1 MIKKKVIA
9 IIPARGNSSRL
20 KNKNMKKFNG
30 RPLIQWTIE
39 SAIKCKLINDI
50 LISTDSEKILKFC
63 KKYKSVILSRRP
75 KKLAKKTSKMKD
87 VVLHEIK
94 KNKLKNYDYFILLQP
109 TSPLRTLETISEG
122 IRLCYKK
129 KLKSCVSFYR
139 INDKFLN
146 NFVFKKKGIKPLK
159 KELYESKK
167 SYCIPS
173 GDIYISEVRNFI
185 KSKSFLNKNTIPYF
199 IKHEY
204 SDIDELKEFNI
215 AEKYHKNEKNF

>member
-1 MIKKKVIA
+1 M
-9 IIPARGNSSRL
+9 
-20 KNKNMKKFNG
+20 
-30 RPLIQWTIE
+30 IQWTIE

-122 IRLCYKK
+122 
-129 KLKSCVSFYR
+129 
-139 INDKFLN
+139 N
-146 NFVFKKKGIKPLK
+146 
-159 KELYESKK
+159 
-167 SYCIPS
+167 
-173 GDIYISEVRNFI
+173 
-185 KSKSFLNKNTIPYF
+185 
-199 IKHEY
+199 
-204 SDIDELKEFNI
+204 
-215 AEKYHKNEKNF
+215 